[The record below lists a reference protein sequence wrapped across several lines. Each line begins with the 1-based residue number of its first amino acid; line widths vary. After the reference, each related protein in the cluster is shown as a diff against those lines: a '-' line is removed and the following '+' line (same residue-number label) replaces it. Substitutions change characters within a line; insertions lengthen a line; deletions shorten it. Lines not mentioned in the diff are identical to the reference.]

1 MLHRPIEVTTH
12 SSRSQIDANL
22 MQIPLDK
29 ELRSICQS
37 IVAEGLSL
45 KQWAEIESDD
55 MFQSTS
61 FCGGFDADE
70 KAFLFSWYANDTKEY
85 WFQFSLEDAVD
96 IANGGSTRIVGRPSE
111 AQ

>member
-1 MLHRPIEVTTH
+1 
-12 SSRSQIDANL
+12 
-22 MQIPLDK
+22 MQIPSNK

-55 MFQSTS
+55 MFQSAS

-70 KAFLFSWYANDTKEY
+70 QAFLFSWYAKETEEY
-85 WFQFSLEDAVD
+85 WFQLSMEEAVD
-96 IANGGSTRIVGRPSE
+96 IANGGSPEIMGRPPE
-111 AQ
+111 AK